1 MGKNKFWQKSFNAS
15 DIAFILKKI
24 KSQRHVSDDGKVSFS
39 GSWGFEGLFSIV
51 SSAIPESEITEAAKS
66 RVVAEGVETHE
77 ALESLI
83 GLGCDE
89 AQGYFFSRP
98 IIAEQIHRWQQARDE
113 TVRSAA

>member
-1 MGKNKFWQKSFNAS
+1 M
-15 DIAFILKKI
+15 
-24 KSQRHVSDDGKVSFS
+24 
-39 GSWGFEGLFSIV
+39 
-51 SSAIPESEITEAAKS
+51 ITLS
-66 RVVAEGVETHE
+66 HDLGYRVVAEGVETHE